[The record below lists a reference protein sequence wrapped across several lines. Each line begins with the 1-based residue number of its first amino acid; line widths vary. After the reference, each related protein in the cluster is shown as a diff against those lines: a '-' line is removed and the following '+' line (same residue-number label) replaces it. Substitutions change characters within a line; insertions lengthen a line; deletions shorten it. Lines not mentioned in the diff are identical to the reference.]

1 MGMVMP
7 DIHDVQTKDKSGS
20 ESEEARDELIFH
32 QDLNEVYLL
41 MDFVSGRSDRSLST
55 LKITDPGTD
64 KELSASET
72 VEAIS
77 QMRYPPD
84 SSKRTATSRNSTIL
98 HWQKIS

>member
-1 MGMVMP
+1 MGMIMP
-7 DIHDVQTKDKSGS
+7 DTYEVQTKDKSAS
-20 ESEEARDELIFH
+20 ENGEARDELIFQ

-55 LKITDPGTD
+55 LKITDPDTR
-64 KELSASET
+64 KELSASEI

-84 SSKRTATSRNSTIL
+84 VSKRIATSRNSTIL
-98 HWQKIS
+98 QLAKDQ